1 MRKTGTFRTKLW
13 LYFVMFS
20 VIIMAML
27 WLLQTVFFQSLY
39 NRMLAKNTRT
49 AAEEIAAAAG
59 GENLGD
65 VIDRLSAEDSLLV
78 FVTDTE
84 GNILYS
90 SDSYK
95 SYYRAGEHEGGGES
109 NPYHKGKT
117 LSWQTAAY
125 RNLPDGYQDFLN
137 ELARSPEGKTES
149 FSDTRYV
156 YGKQI
161 RLADKSEAV
170 LYTSTAL
177 GGLGAAVSVLK
188 LQLFWVTVLSLLI
201 AFGIAWVLARKFSVP
216 VSCLSSKAKML
227 SGEDYKNNFEK
238 GFCRELDELSD
249 ALDDSAENL
258 TQARDYQKELLA
270 NVSHDLRT
278 PLTMIR
284 GYAEMVRD
292 ISWEDETQ
300 RNADTAIII
309 READRLT
316 ALVNEILE
324 YSRLQE
330 SGYQIKADDVDLTAL
345 VNRVADQFAPL
356 MEQEGVRIEREIADG
371 CFIKGDAALLER
383 AVYNLIDNALRHA
396 GEEKKI
402 TLTLTG
408 EPEVRLSVRDYG
420 EGIDPEELPHI
431 WEKYYTSRQRGKKGV
446 SGLGLAIVKQIAGL
460 HGARYGADSRKG
472 EGSTFWLAFS

>member
-1 MRKTGTFRTKLW
+1 
-13 LYFVMFS
+13 MFA
-20 VIIMAML
+20 VIVMAML

-49 AAEEIAAAAG
+49 AAEEIAAAASR
-59 GENLGD
+59 EDLGD
-65 VIDRLSAEDSLLV
+65 VIDRLSTEDSLLV
-78 FVTDTE
+78 IVTDAD

-95 SYYRAGEHEGGGES
+95 SYYRAGEHGGET
-109 NPYHKGKT
+109 NPYHKGEP

-125 RNLPDGYQDFLN
+125 RNLPDGYQEFLN
-137 ELARSPEGKTES
+137 ELAQSSEGRTES
-149 FSDTRYV
+149 FNDTQYV

-161 RLADKSEAV
+161 RLADDSEAV
-170 LYTSTAL
+170 LYASTTL

-201 AFGIAWVLARKFSVP
+201 AFGIAWILARKFSVP
-216 VSCLSSKAKML
+216 VSRLSSQAKML
-227 SGEDYKNNFEK
+227 SGEDYRSTFEK

-249 ALDDSAENL
+249 ALDDSAADL
-258 TQARDYQKELLA
+258 ARARNYQKELLA

-278 PLTMIR
+278 PLTMIK

-300 RNADTAIII
+300 RNADTGIII

-330 SGYQIKADDVDLTAL
+330 SGYQIRTEDVDLSAL

-356 MEQEGVRIEREIADG
+356 MEQEGIRIEREIADG
-371 CFIKGDAALLER
+371 CFVKGDAALLER
-383 AVYNLIDNALRHA
+383 AVYNLMDNALRHA
-396 GEEKKI
+396 GEDK
-402 TLTLTG
+402 
-408 EPEVRLSVRDYG
+408 
-420 EGIDPEELPHI
+420 
-431 WEKYYTSRQRGKKGV
+431 
-446 SGLGLAIVKQIAGL
+446 
-460 HGARYGADSRKG
+460 
-472 EGSTFWLAFS
+472 